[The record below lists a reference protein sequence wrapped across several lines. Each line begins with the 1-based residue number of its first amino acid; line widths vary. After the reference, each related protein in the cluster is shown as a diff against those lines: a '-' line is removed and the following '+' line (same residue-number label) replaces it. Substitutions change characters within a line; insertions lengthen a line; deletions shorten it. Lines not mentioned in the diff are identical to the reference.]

1 MRMRK
6 GKQGQA
12 MVEYIIIVV
21 LIAIAGIAL
30 WTLFGDA
37 IAKKVSGATSAIDEE
52 KGAEAQDAYQEL
64 EGGEG
69 LRRLDESGNM

>member
-6 GKQGQA
+6 SKQGQA

-21 LIAIAGIAL
+21 LIAIA
-30 WTLFGDA
+30 LFGDA

-52 KGAEAQDAYQEL
+52 KGSEAQDTYQEM

>member
-6 GKQGQA
+6 SKQGQA

-37 IAKKVSGATSAIDEE
+37 IATANGAV
-52 KGAEAQDAYQEL
+52 
-64 EGGEG
+64 
-69 LRRLDESGNM
+69 RR